1 MMKIRADLKL
11 VKQLD
16 YISEDFVDFS
26 GDKCFGCSLSA
37 TRDEVSSLCQRV
49 NLSSLTCGSD
59 KIWVIDEKQWSSF
72 KGKE

>member
-1 MMKIRADLKL
+1 MKLRANLKL

-16 YISEDFVDFS
+16 YVSGDFADFS

-49 NLSSLTCGSD
+49 NLPDLTCGSD
-59 KIWVIDEKQWSSF
+59 KIWVIDEKQWNSF
-72 KGKE
+72 KGQE